1 LQNLAQ
7 RYLGSVLAKNTIWM
21 FMGQGMRLVV
31 QAAYFTVIARS
42 LGASNYGAFVG
53 VVALVGIVFP
63 FGTLGS
69 GNLLI
74 KNVSRDKALFATYWG
89 RALFTTAVSTSILFA
104 AVAILSRFLLPAA
117 IPLRLV
123 FLVSG
128 ADLFGM
134 SFITMCAQAFQSFER
149 LNWTATINVLI
160 STSRLVGALILV
172 SIDRHPSALEWGYL
186 YASTTAVVV
195 IVSLALASFKIG
207 FPHFNWRR
215 PAAELREG
223 FYFSVSFSAQTIYND
238 IDKTMLTRL
247 GSLDAAGIY
256 GAAYRLIDVSF
267 APVWCLMAAA
277 YPNFFRM
284 GAEGITTTLVYA
296 KRLLLRALT
305 YAILAAV
312 CILLFAGV
320 VPYVLGPEYSRTVE
334 ALRWLSLLPFLKAL
348 HYFLSDA
355 LTGAGYQ
362 AVRTSIQAGVA
373 VFNVAINFWLIPAYS
388 WRGAAWAS
396 VASDC
401 LLVCGIGAAAFIL
414 FRRSQKVVLIGAA
427 ADAVFD

>member
-1 LQNLAQ
+1 
-7 RYLGSVLAKNTIWM
+7 M

-195 IVSLALASFKIG
+195 IVSLALVSFKIG

>member
-1 LQNLAQ
+1 VQNLAQ

-21 FMGQGMRLVV
+21 IMGQGLRLVV

-69 GNLLI
+69 GQLLI
-74 KNVSRDKALFATYWG
+74 KNVSRDKSLFATYWG

-104 AVAILSRFLLPAA
+104 LVAILSRFLLPDA

-134 SFITMCAQAFQSFER
+134 SFITMCAQAFQAFER

-160 STSRLVGALILV
+160 STSRLVGALILI
-172 SIDRHPSALEWGYL
+172 SMDRHPSALEWGYL

-195 IVSLALASFKIG
+195 VLCLALVCFKIG
-207 FPHFNWRR
+207 WPHFNWRR

-247 GSLDAAGIY
+247 GSLEAAGIY

-277 YPNFFRM
+277 FPNFFRM
-284 GAEGITTTLVYA
+284 GAEGITTTLIYA

-305 YAILAAV
+305 YASLAAV
-312 CILLFAGV
+312 CILLFAGI
-320 VPYVLGPEYSRTVE
+320 VPYILGPEYARTVE

-396 VASDC
+396 IASDS
-401 LLVCGIGAAAFIL
+401 LLVCGIGTAAFIL